1 MKIKNTIT
9 FAFYNA
15 LLISV
20 FSVSI
25 FSFIFYLKFQLFDLK
40 SVLIT
45 AGILFI
51 SILLFINER
60 VKSFVLNRV
69 RKIYEDVTI
78 SDSSNTQNNF
88 SNTDL
93 ETLSLEVQKFAENKQ
108 QEIETLNERENY
120 RREFLGNVS
129 HELKTPLFT
138 VQGYLLTLIEG
149 AANDKDIRDRY
160 LERANIG
167 VERLASI
174 VKDLDMIS
182 KLESNDMYLSLEP
195 FNILEVIQNIF
206 NLFEMKVKKKNM
218 TLRFDKLYEF
228 PIYVIADAA
237 KIEQVI
243 INLIE
248 NSIKYGKFN
257 GIIMV
262 TIENSP
268 PNKILVK
275 VEDNGEGI
283 KKENLNRVFERF
295 YRVDKSRS
303 RDQGGSGLGL
313 SIVKHIVE
321 AHKEK
326 ISLKSEYGK
335 GSTFSFTLKR
345 AN

>member
-149 AANDKDIRDRY
+149 AADDKDIRDRY

>member
-78 SDSSNTQNNF
+78 SDSSNPQNNF

-149 AANDKDIRDRY
+149 AADDKDIRDRY